1 MITDEWKNGG
11 IMLSKT
17 EMLRGNLFRNRV
29 HNKSLLICRGI
40 EPEFLRKEAG
50 D

>member
-1 MITDEWKNGG
+1 MEEWWKAE
-11 IMLSKT
+11 I
-17 EMLRGNLFRNRV
+17 LRGNLYQNRV

-40 EPEFLRKEAG
+40 EPEVLRKEAG

>member
-1 MITDEWKNGG
+1 MEECG
-11 IMLSKT
+11 IMLSKV
-17 EMLRGNLFRNRV
+17 EMLRGNFFQSRV
-29 HNKSLLICRGI
+29 HNKSLLISLGI